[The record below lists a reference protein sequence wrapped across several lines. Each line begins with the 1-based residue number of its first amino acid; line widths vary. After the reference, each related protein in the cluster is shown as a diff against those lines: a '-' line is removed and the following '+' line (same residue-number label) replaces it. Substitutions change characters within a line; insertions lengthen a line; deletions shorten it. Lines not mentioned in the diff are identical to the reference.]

1 MAGERFVKYK
11 DGKFSTGDGSGGSGA
26 SLSEL
31 DDVTITT
38 PTDGQILK
46 YNGTSQKWENKNE
59 YPFSIVDGK
68 VCITYTT

>member
-1 MAGERFVKYK
+1 MARFVKY
-11 DGKFSTGDGSGGSGA
+11 DNGKFLTDGSGGGSGA
-26 SLSEL
+26 SLDEL
-31 DDVTITT
+31 DDVNITT

-46 YNGTSQKWENKNE
+46 YNSTSQKWENKDE